1 MSFLSKNLI
10 FRCCIE
16 EVLEADGN
24 AIKTFTLCVK
34 SLSGNCDYQKYL
46 FSNKPKLFQHPR
58 EMYSEAVM
66 AFD

>member
-34 SLSGNCDYQKYL
+34 SLSGNCE